1 MDFFLLMPLEKNLSK
16 YLSIIFNVLAVKQI
30 REQVDFYITIPVYSQ
45 HSKDILGL
53 EMDHVK
59 SRNKE

>member
-1 MDFFLLMPLEKNLSK
+1 MPLEKNLSK